1 MTKYLFFIF
10 SLTYTL
16 LQQATALQVSKEH
29 FLQNLLQSNNTEFS
43 LSCNSKE
50 PLKKVTFEFDN
61 EDYMHKTK
69 YKAADGTDRILPLSN
84 MYRTKRYHGMASIG
98 GCDENGKIPL
108 RNIQLS
114 VTRTFYTDEEREEL
128 KKIPNACIVE
138 DKTTTYDLSD
148 TGIERFKKKNT
159 TDKYGRSRSRGWD
172 FNKTKALLASLLSAL
187 AENNYTFHYKKEL

>member
-1 MTKYLFFIF
+1 MTKYLFVIF

-128 KKIPNACIVE
+128 KKFQMPALSKI
-138 DKTTTYDLSD
+138 KQQHTTYL
-148 TGIERFKKKNT
+148 IQE
-159 TDKYGRSRSRGWD
+159 
-172 FNKTKALLASLLSAL
+172 LSASRKRTQPINMDVAGAGDGIL
-187 AENNYTFHYKKEL
+187 IKQKHC